1 MPRTDNEVRI
11 TPSVLD
17 RLLDYE
23 PEKSRESLSSRTK
36 SLRELKQSVKR
47 DLEWLLNT
55 RQANTQLPPDL
66 KEVNSSVIAYGLPDF
81 TTVGIKSAPDQNR
94 LRRAIEGAISTFEPR
109 LQDVRVTIEPVQEGE
124 RVVHFRIDARLK
136 VEPAPEPITFD
147 TVMRPGG
154 GTCVLREE

>member
-23 PEKSRESLSSRTK
+23 PEKTRESLSSRAK
-36 SLRELKQSVKR
+36 SLRELKQCVKR

-55 RQANTQLPPDL
+55 RQCNTELPPDL
-66 KEVNSSVIAYGLPDF
+66 KEVNASVIAYGLPDF
-81 TTVGIKSAPDQNR
+81 TTIGIKSAPDQHR
-94 LRRAIEGAISTFEPR
+94 LRRTIEGAISIFEPR
-109 LQDVRVTIEPVQEGE
+109 LQEVRVTIEPVQDGE

-147 TVMRPGG
+147 TIMRPGG
-154 GTCVLREE
+154 GECVLREE